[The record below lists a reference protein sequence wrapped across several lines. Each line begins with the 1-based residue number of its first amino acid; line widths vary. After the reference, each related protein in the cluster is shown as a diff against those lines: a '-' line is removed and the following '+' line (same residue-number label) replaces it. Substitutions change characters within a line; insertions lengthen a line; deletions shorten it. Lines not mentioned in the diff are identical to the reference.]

1 MKTTIS
7 KFTLVKKPLKK
18 NYTNSMNLNNKFISN
33 NRLHTTG
40 NICPSNN
47 NNNLSSSQF
56 LKYKSLKTNLNKSSN
71 NNRKEIYKSINTNNY
86 IINTLNLSEK
96 KIINSSVEPQSETV
110 DLENNYNKIIK
121 EKEKLKKQI
130 EELHKQNNKLK
141 ESNININNKF
151 NLIYEEN
158 IKLKNEL
165 NYLKDN
171 QEQLVLLIKII
182 QKNGIDVENIIDK
195 WNNDIENIDKN
206 SENNENVISKDISN
220 SNKSFTPIT
229 IEENS
234 PKNILK
240 VSGVPK
246 LNFNNLNKDEK
257 KRNKHKKNKSYEV
270 MLSEEKNDHNQDFNN
285 NNIINN
291 IYDVDKNIK
300 KKILSNSIKNNE

>member
-18 NYTNSMNLNNKFISN
+18 NYTNTMNLNNKFNN

-40 NICPSNN
+40 NINNNNNNN

-56 LKYKSLKTNLNKSSN
+56 LKYKNLKTNLNKSSN

-206 SENNENVISKDISN
+206 SENNSKDLSITN
-220 SNKSFTPIT
+220 RSFTPIT

-246 LNFNNLNKDEK
+246 LNFNNLNNE
-257 KRNKHKKNKSYEV
+257 KRNKRKKNKSYEI
-270 MLSEEKNDHNQDFNN
+270 MLSDENENCNE
-285 NNIINN
+285 IN
-291 IYDVDKNIK
+291 VDKNIK
-300 KKILSNSIKNNE
+300 KKILSHSIKNNE

>member
-18 NYTNSMNLNNKFISN
+18 NYTNTMNLNNKFNN

-40 NICPSNN
+40 NINTTNNN

-56 LKYKSLKTNLNKSSN
+56 LKYKNLKTNLNKSSN

-206 SENNENVISKDISN
+206 SENNENISKDLSR
-220 SNKSFTPIT
+220 SFTPIT

-246 LNFNNLNKDEK
+246 LNFNNLNNEEK
-257 KRNKHKKNKSYEV
+257 RRNKHKKNKSYEI
-270 MLSEEKNDHNQDFNN
+270 MLSDENN
-285 NNIINN
+285 NNNNEFNENIYNN
-291 IYDVDKNIK
+291 IDDKNIK
-300 KKILSNSIKNNE
+300 KKILSHSIKNNE